1 MIDII
6 IAPGTSINHL
16 NPRVVS
22 LELRN
27 TTETSLYVSTQMNF
41 TNPTDYSAKIPF
53 VDVLMLYNETALAHI
68 VARNVTVI
76 PGHNANVS
84 IDFSWSPLDIGG
96 ADGKQAGRSLISSI
110 ASGLNTTVTIKT
122 HQGTIPSLPKIGQ
135 GLSAIPIDV
144 PVPRL
149 STPGSPDNGDEDEN
163 NSHFILDSTVR
174 PLQ

>member
-1 MIDII
+1 VIDII

-110 ASGLNTTVTIKT
+110 ASGLNTTVTIKHT
-122 HQGTIPSLPKIGQ
+122 KEQFLHCQRLAK
-135 GLSAIPIDV
+135 GLSAIPIDS
-144 PVPRL
+144 PCAPIIYPRI
-149 STPGSPDNGDEDEN
+149 T
-163 NSHFILDSTVR
+163 R
-174 PLQ
+174 

>member
-1 MIDII
+1 VIDII

-22 LELRN
+22 LELKD
-27 TTETSLYVSTQMNF
+27 TTETSLLVSTQMNF

-53 VDVLMLYNETALAHI
+53 VDVLMFYNETALAHI
-68 VARNVTVI
+68 VARNISII

-84 IDFSWSPLDIGG
+84 IEFLWSPLDIGG
-96 ADGKQAGRSLISSI
+96 ADGKQAGRSLMASV
-110 ASGLNTTVTIKT
+110 ASGYNTTVTIKT
-122 HQGTIPSLPKIGQ
+122 YQGTIPSLPKIGQ

-144 PVPRL
+144 SVPRL
-149 STPGSPDNGDEDEN
+149 SDPGSPDNGDEDGN
-163 NSHFILDSTVR
+163 NSRFIQDSTVR